1 MMKYTKR
8 WIMAGVAAA
17 IIGVSGFTAMAAADY
32 TNPLQLVANITG
44 RTVESVAD
52 EQYTT
57 GKSLYTIADE
67 AGKSADFKDG
77 MVTLRKERLDQR
89 VADGTMSRDRA
100 DAIVSNMKANDSGY
114 GYGCGGYGGGGYGP
128 GCGGYGG
135 RGNY

>member
-1 MMKYTKR
+1 MKYTKR

-100 DAIVSNMKANDSGY
+100 DAIVSDMKANDSGY

>member
-1 MMKYTKR
+1 MT
-8 WIMAGVAAA
+8 GVAAA

-32 TNPLQLVANITG
+32 TNPMQLVANITG

-114 GYGCGGYGGGGYGP
+114 GYGCGGYGP

>member
-32 TNPLQLVANITG
+32 TNPMQLVANITG

-77 MVTLRKERLDQR
+77 MVTLRKERLDQC

-100 DAIVSNMKANDSGY
+100 DVIVSNMKANDSGY
-114 GYGCGGYGGGGYGP
+114 GYGCGGGGYGP

>member
-8 WIMAGVAAA
+8 WIMTGVAAA

-32 TNPLQLVANITG
+32 TNPMQLVANITG

-114 GYGCGGYGGGGYGP
+114 GYGCGGYGP

>member
-32 TNPLQLVANITG
+32 TNPMQLVANITG

-100 DAIVSNMKANDSGY
+100 DAIVSDMKANDSGY
-114 GYGCGGYGGGGYGP
+114 GYGCGGPGGRHHGGYGDG
-128 GCGGYGG
+128 GCYYG
-135 RGNY
+135 N

>member
-1 MMKYTKR
+1 MKYTKR
-8 WIMAGVAAA
+8 WIMTGVAAA

-32 TNPLQLVANITG
+32 TNPMQLVANITG

-114 GYGCGGYGGGGYGP
+114 GYGCGGYGP

>member
-1 MMKYTKR
+1 MKYTKR